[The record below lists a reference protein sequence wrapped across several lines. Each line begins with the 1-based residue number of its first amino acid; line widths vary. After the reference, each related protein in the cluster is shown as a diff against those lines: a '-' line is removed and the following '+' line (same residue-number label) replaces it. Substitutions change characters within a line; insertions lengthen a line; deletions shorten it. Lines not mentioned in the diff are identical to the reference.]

1 MKKIVIALVV
11 AALSL
16 PCVLNAQKQ
25 GPDTPDKVKIKP
37 DIVIHSLSA
46 VKIADNPDG
55 SDKVKITVTLK
66 NACTVNSCVG
76 PFKVLLE
83 WTQDPT
89 AGFHYLAEGGVAKLC
104 YSKLLAVQKMV
115 TLTFEDTVPAQ
126 QFRKYRLTADHLNQ
140 VDERDE
146 GNNIGSTGYINR

>member
-55 SDKVKITVTLK
+55 SDKVQFTVTLK
-66 NACTVNSCVG
+66 NACTFNSCYG
-76 PFKVLLE
+76 
-83 WTQDPT
+83 
-89 AGFHYLAEGGVAKLC
+89 
-104 YSKLLAVQKMV
+104 
-115 TLTFEDTVPAQ
+115 TF
-126 QFRKYRLTADHLNQ
+126 
-140 VDERDE
+140 
-146 GNNIGSTGYINR
+146 